1 MSQIFKNVSDSNLL
15 SDVPTSFVTNSG
27 IAVPAAHILN
37 VLGVNGVTTAGAGN
51 TVTVTGTNGPLEL
64 LVSSQTFT
72 SSGSY
77 VPTSGTAFAIIECQ
91 GGGGGGGGSTFV
103 AAAGGGAGGYAK
115 ALYSAVQL
123 GASQTVTIGAGGSG
137 GAAGFNDGAQG
148 GTTSVGALISATGG
162 FGGEANDLTKDPPPQ
177 GGLGGLGTV
186 SSGTSIVATYGQAG
200 FTPSDGNADQ
210 TPSGQGGS
218 SIYGAGGLGSNI
230 DDTNGANGLGY
241 GSGGAGGRTDNNPT
255 SGGNGA
261 SGIVT
266 VLEFHVVGLTSGET
280 WSDASG
286 VFTAAVGNGYFLT
299 AGSTVTLPASPSQGD
314 TVSIITDTSGLCTIV
329 ANAGQRIRIGSA
341 LSVVAGNASCS
352 TIGNS
357 LQLVFRAAS
366 LTWATEAAPNGTF
379 TLS

>member
-1 MSQIFKNVSDSNLL
+1 MSQAGDVSST
-15 SDVPTSFVTNSG
+15 SGPVPPYVATTYHTNSG
-27 IAVPAAHILN
+27 DAVPAANILN
-37 VLGVNGVTTAGAGN
+37 VLGVNGTTTSGAGN
-51 TVTVTGTNGPLEL
+51 TVTISSPNGPLAL

-72 SSGSY
+72 SSGTY
-77 VPTSGTAFAIIECQ
+77 TPTSGTAFAIIEVQ
-91 GGGGGGGGSTFV
+91 GSGGGGGGSTFV

-123 GASQTVTIGAGGSG
+123 GASQAVTIGAGGSG

-186 SSGTSIVATYGQAG
+186 SSGTSIIATYGQAG
-200 FTPSDGNADQ
+200 FTPSDGDADQ

-218 SIYGAGGLGSNI
+218 SIYGAGGLGSSI

-241 GSGGAGGRTDNNPT
+241 GSGGAGGRSDNNDT

-266 VLEFHVVGLTSGET
+266 ILEFHVVGLTSGET

-286 VFTAAVGNGYFLT
+286 VFTAAVDNGYFLT
-299 AGSTVTLPASPSQGD
+299 AASTVTLPASPSEGD
-314 TVSIITDTSGLCTIV
+314 QVNFIVDTAGTCTIT
-329 ANAGQRIRIGSA
+329 ANAGQRIRIGASQTG
-341 LSVVAGNASCS
+341 VAGSVTNTS
-352 TIGNS
+352 IGDA
-357 LQLVFRAAS
+357 LQLVFRAS
-366 LTWATEAAPNGTF
+366 DLTWISNAFIGTF
-379 TLS
+379 T